1 MDIEHLYLWLRASLA
16 ARRHDEAGI
25 TTLETILWIGGL
37 AVLAL
42 AAIVAITAKVT
53 TATEGIPTGPS
64 APAGP

>member
-1 MDIEHLYLWLRASLA
+1 MDIEHLYLWLRANLA
-16 ARRHDEAGI
+16 ARADDEGGI

-42 AAIVAITAKVT
+42 AAVAAITLKIN
-53 TATEGIPTGPS
+53 TATNNIPTGPT

>member
-37 AVLAL
+37 AVLAIAAV
-42 AAIVAITAKVT
+42 AAITIKIND
-53 TATEGIPTGPS
+53 ATRAIPTGPTT
-64 APAGP
+64 PGP